1 MRRVWTSSAEAA
13 SAHNLEGK
21 LERALRQLGEMGFHD
36 AALNRDV
43 LLQTDH
49 DAQRA
54 IGLLLEMG
62 GAPSGRYG
70 GPPSNAAAHDTTQH
84 V

>member
-1 MRRVWTSSAEAA
+1 MSAAMEATAAEAA
-13 SAHNLEGK
+13 SAPLEGK
-21 LERALRQLGEMGFHD
+21 LSARCASSARWVPRRRPQSRL
-36 AALNRDV
+36 